1 MAVFSYSPAA
11 TALQLDIERSRLVE
25 SHVRLAEKIAR
36 KQCLW
41 GSEDPDDT
49 RSDALWGLMLAGRAF
64 QPDRGSFASYA
75 VLRIEGAIRR
85 GRQLRS
91 GVPRPLW
98 ERGDRSSLVS
108 LNVPVGES
116 GDELQD
122 VLPAPSDT
130 EANLLADALRRL
142 PARECLVLR
151 LRYYHGLSQ
160 SDIARIIGRSQ
171 MQVSRIEQAAL
182 AKLHDFASDALLH
195 TGPGTATAAGDGA
208 PPAERRGPG
217 ARPAPL
223 DITSPNGA
231 CSAPR
236 LDLNLRPFAEDA
248 GPESPNPL

>member
-1 MAVFSYSPAA
+1 MSAVADCRPPR
-11 TALQLDIERSRLVE
+11 TWQLDAERSRLVE

-36 KQCLW
+36 QQCLW
-41 GSEDPDDT
+41 GREDPDDA

-64 QPDRGSFASYA
+64 QPDRGSFAPYA

-98 ERGDRSSLVS
+98 ERGDRRSLVS

-116 GDELQD
+116 GDELLD

-160 SDIARIIGRSQ
+160 SDIATIVGRSQ
-171 MQVSRIEQAAL
+171 MQVSRIERAAL
-182 AKLHDFASDALLH
+182 AQLRDFASDAVVGNH
-195 TGPGTATAAGDGA
+195 VPMSQKA
-208 PPAERRGPG
+208 P
-217 ARPAPL
+217 
-223 DITSPNGA
+223 
-231 CSAPR
+231 
-236 LDLNLRPFAEDA
+236 
-248 GPESPNPL
+248 

>member
-1 MAVFSYSPAA
+1 MSADADCRPPR
-11 TALQLDIERSRLVE
+11 TWQLDIERSRLVE

-41 GSEDPDDT
+41 GLEDPDDT

-91 GVPRPLW
+91 GVSRPLW
-98 ERGDRSSLVS
+98 ERGDRRSLVS

-116 GDELQD
+116 GDELLD

-160 SDIARIIGRSQ
+160 SDIATIVGRSQ
-171 MQVSRIEQAAL
+171 MQVSRIERAAL
-182 AKLHDFASDALLH
+182 AQLRDFASDAVVGNH
-195 TGPGTATAAGDGA
+195 VPMSQKA
-208 PPAERRGPG
+208 P
-217 ARPAPL
+217 
-223 DITSPNGA
+223 
-231 CSAPR
+231 
-236 LDLNLRPFAEDA
+236 
-248 GPESPNPL
+248 